1 MKISLLD
8 NISIP
13 YSSKFCLTCSISP
26 IRMAFPKLMKS
37 NVLFSLLRIFQDV
50 LFLFIKTIRY
60 LFFDPFPISL
70 PNGFWFGM
78 ITFVRFVE
86 STLSLK
92 FLVSIDRPTLGS
104 DSFNSRAISVL
115 SWRQKIFEM
124 NVQDST
130 KTRLFNYLPF
140 WSFFFVN

>member
-1 MKISLLD
+1 M
-8 NISIP
+8 
-13 YSSKFCLTCSISP
+13 SP

-50 LFLFIKTIRY
+50 LFLFMKTIRF
-60 LFFDPFPISL
+60 LFFDPFAISL

-86 STLSLK
+86 SDLSLK

-104 DSFNSRAISVL
+104 APVL
-115 SWRQKIFEM
+115 A
-124 NVQDST
+124 
-130 KTRLFNYLPF
+130 
-140 WSFFFVN
+140 